1 MMRQFM
7 KPERIRIIAVLAIFN
22 YIFLGSEYLFDN
34 MIRYATDS
42 AGVVRAQNYVLGIS
56 VIGFLLFPCINR
68 YFNQKMREIGLY
80 LLPIA
85 GIICIFVIQ
94 EHLSYRSMLL
104 SGFLLYILYGIIGSA
119 VHYYAAVSLSA
130 EKGLAKTVGF
140 GYAFG
145 LLLQFISNNLI
156 HNSTIESVTLS
167 AFLAGMVLLVR
178 RQRLE
183 CSRGIAEA
191 ENFGIEVEMQ
201 TKTQVEVQNGIQ
213 DGTDSDTDIRKNK
226 RRSLRHPMLAA
237 MLLISIVVLMTCIFS
252 SLDNAVTLV
261 HAGGSVDIGQ
271 WPRLL
276 LAVSGL
282 LAGVLFD
289 MKEHRFMQI
298 MMYCVTLLSTMCVVI
313 IVWGGP
319 FMAGLVVFYLSAG
332 FFVVYFTTS
341 FMDLSY
347 YMKVPELWA
356 GLGRAT
362 NNICAGITGALSLML
377 IETGDGMRISIIA
390 LILFAVISVLVY
402 LYMVQFRMDMQE
414 ENMAKMLEK
423 EREKF
428 LEDKFQA
435 FVENY
440 ALTNREQDVLR
451 LLLSSD
457 ESVQVIEEQLYISR
471 AALYRYMASLNE
483 KTETKSRIGL
493 LQFYYSWKQP

>member
-1 MMRQFM
+1 MRQFM

-104 SGFLLYILYGIIGSA
+104 SGFLLYIFYGMIGSA
-119 VHYYAAVSLSA
+119 VHYYAVVSLST
-130 EKGLAKTVGF
+130 EKGLAQTVGF

-156 HNSTIESVTLS
+156 HNSTVESVVLS
-167 AFLAGMVLLVR
+167 VFLAAMVLLVR
-178 RQRLE
+178 RLSLE
-183 CSRGIAEA
+183 CSRGGVGAEDS
-191 ENFGIEVEMQ
+191 GS
-201 TKTQVEVQNGIQ
+201 
-213 DGTDSDTDIRKNK
+213 DSDTDIRKNN
-226 RRSLRHPMLAA
+226 RRSLRHPM
-237 MLLISIVVLMTCIFS
+237 
-252 SLDNAVTLV
+252 
-261 HAGGSVDIGQ
+261 
-271 WPRLL
+271 

-289 MKEHRFMQI
+289 IKEHRFMQI

-319 FMAGLVVFYLSAG
+319 FMAGLIVFYLSAG

-362 NNICAGITGALSLML
+362 NNICAGITGTISLML

-390 LILFAVISVLVY
+390 LILFAVISMLVY
-402 LYMVQFRMDMQE
+402 LYMVQFRMDIQE

-435 FVENY
+435 FVKNY

-457 ESVQVIEEQLYISR
+457 ESAQVIAEQLYISR

>member
-1 MMRQFM
+1 MRQFM

-80 LLPIA
+80 LLPVA

-104 SGFLLYILYGIIGSA
+104 SGFLLYILYGMIGSA
-119 VHYYAAVSLSA
+119 VHYYAVVSLST
-130 EKGLAKTVGF
+130 EKGLAQTVGF

-156 HNSTIESVTLS
+156 HNSTVESVALS
-167 AFLAGMVLLVR
+167 VFLAAMVLLVR
-178 RQRLE
+178 RLSLE
-183 CSRGIAEA
+183 CSRGGVGAEDS
-191 ENFGIEVEMQ
+191 GS
-201 TKTQVEVQNGIQ
+201 
-213 DGTDSDTDIRKNK
+213 DSDTDIRKNN
-226 RRSLRHPMLAA
+226 RRSLRHPM
-237 MLLISIVVLMTCIFS
+237 
-252 SLDNAVTLV
+252 
-261 HAGGSVDIGQ
+261 
-271 WPRLL
+271 

-289 MKEHRFMQI
+289 IKEHRFMQI

-319 FMAGLVVFYLSAG
+319 FMAGLIVFYLSAG

-362 NNICAGITGALSLML
+362 NNICAGITGTISLML

-390 LILFAVISVLVY
+390 LILFAVISMLVY
-402 LYMVQFRMDMQE
+402 LYMVQFRMDIQE

-435 FVENY
+435 FVKNY

-457 ESVQVIEEQLYISR
+457 ESVQVIAEQLYISR

>member
-178 RQRLE
+178 RLRLE
-183 CSRGIAEA
+183 CSRGKAET
-191 ENFGIEVEMQ
+191 ENFGIEADNADI
-201 TKTQVEVQNGIQ
+201 QVEVQA
-213 DGTDSDTDIRKNK
+213 K

-289 MKEHRFMQI
+289 MNEHRFMQI

-402 LYMVQFRMDMQE
+402 LYMVQFRMDIQE

-435 FVENY
+435 FVKNY

-457 ESVQVIEEQLYISR
+457 ESVQVIAEQLYISR

>member
-1 MMRQFM
+1 MRQFM

-178 RQRLE
+178 RLRLE
-183 CSRGIAEA
+183 CSRGKAET
-191 ENFGIEVEMQ
+191 ENFGIEADNADI
-201 TKTQVEVQNGIQ
+201 QVEVQA
-213 DGTDSDTDIRKNK
+213 K

-289 MKEHRFMQI
+289 MNEHRFMQI

-390 LILFAVISVLVY
+390 LILFAVISALVY

-435 FVENY
+435 FVETY

-457 ESVQVIEEQLYISR
+457 ESVQVIAEQLYISR

>member
-178 RQRLE
+178 RLRLE
-183 CSRGIAEA
+183 CSRGKAET
-191 ENFGIEVEMQ
+191 ENFGIEADNADI
-201 TKTQVEVQNGIQ
+201 QVEVQA
-213 DGTDSDTDIRKNK
+213 K

-289 MKEHRFMQI
+289 MNEHRFMQI

-390 LILFAVISVLVY
+390 LILFAVISALVY

-435 FVENY
+435 FVETY

-457 ESVQVIEEQLYISR
+457 ESVQVIAEQLYISR

>member
-119 VHYYAAVSLSA
+119 VHYYAAVSLST

-178 RQRLE
+178 RLRLE
-183 CSRGIAEA
+183 CSRGKAET
-191 ENFGIEVEMQ
+191 ENFGIEADNADI
-201 TKTQVEVQNGIQ
+201 QVEVQA
-213 DGTDSDTDIRKNK
+213 K

-289 MKEHRFMQI
+289 MNEHRFMQI

-390 LILFAVISVLVY
+390 LILFAVISMLVY
-402 LYMVQFRMDMQE
+402 LYMVQFRMDIQE

-435 FVENY
+435 FVKNY

-457 ESVQVIEEQLYISR
+457 ESVQVIAEQLYISR

>member
-104 SGFLLYILYGIIGSA
+104 SGFLLYILYGMIGSA
-119 VHYYAAVSLSA
+119 VHYYAVVSLST
-130 EKGLAKTVGF
+130 EKGLAQTVGF

-156 HNSTIESVTLS
+156 HNSTVESVALS
-167 AFLAGMVLLVR
+167 VFLAAMVLLVR
-178 RQRLE
+178 RLSLE
-183 CSRGIAEA
+183 CSRGGVGAEDS
-191 ENFGIEVEMQ
+191 GS
-201 TKTQVEVQNGIQ
+201 
-213 DGTDSDTDIRKNK
+213 DSDTDIRKNN
-226 RRSLRHPMLAA
+226 RRSLRHPM
-237 MLLISIVVLMTCIFS
+237 
-252 SLDNAVTLV
+252 
-261 HAGGSVDIGQ
+261 
-271 WPRLL
+271 

-289 MKEHRFMQI
+289 IKEHRFMQI

-319 FMAGLVVFYLSAG
+319 FMAGLIVFYLSAG

-362 NNICAGITGALSLML
+362 NNICAGITGTISLML

-390 LILFAVISVLVY
+390 LILFAVISMLVY
-402 LYMVQFRMDMQE
+402 LYMVQFRMDIQE

-428 LEDKFQA
+428 GEDKFQA
-435 FVENY
+435 FVKNY

-457 ESVQVIEEQLYISR
+457 ESVQVIAEQLYISR

>member
-1 MMRQFM
+1 MG
-7 KPERIRIIAVLAIFN
+7 LAINTFCP
-22 YIFLGSEYLFDN
+22 I
-34 MIRYATDS
+34 IPDS

-104 SGFLLYILYGIIGSA
+104 SGFLLYILYGMIGSA
-119 VHYYAAVSLSA
+119 VHYYAVVSLST
-130 EKGLAKTVGF
+130 EKGLAQTVGF

-156 HNSTIESVTLS
+156 HNSTVESVALS
-167 AFLAGMVLLVR
+167 VFLAAMVLLVR
-178 RQRLE
+178 RLSLE
-183 CSRGIAEA
+183 CSRGVVGAEA
-191 ENFGIEVEMQ
+191 S
-201 TKTQVEVQNGIQ
+201 
-213 DGTDSDTDIRKNK
+213 GTDSDTDIRKNN

-237 MLLISIVVLMTCIFS
+237 LLLISIVVLMTCIFS

-289 MKEHRFMQI
+289 IKEHRFMQI

-319 FMAGLVVFYLSAG
+319 FMAGLIVFYLSAG

-362 NNICAGITGALSLML
+362 NNICAGITGTISLML
-377 IETGDGMRISIIA
+377 IETGDGMHISIIA
-390 LILFAVISVLVY
+390 LILFAVISMLVY
-402 LYMVQFRMDMQE
+402 LYMVQFRMDIQE
-414 ENMAKMLEK
+414 ENMEKMLEK

-428 LEDKFQA
+428 GEDKFQA
-435 FVENY
+435 FVKNY

-457 ESVQVIEEQLYISR
+457 ESVQVIAEQLYISR

>member
-1 MMRQFM
+1 MRQFM

-178 RQRLE
+178 RLRLE
-183 CSRGIAEA
+183 CSRGKAET
-191 ENFGIEVEMQ
+191 ENFGIEADNADI
-201 TKTQVEVQNGIQ
+201 QVEVQA
-213 DGTDSDTDIRKNK
+213 K

-289 MKEHRFMQI
+289 IKEHRFMQI

-319 FMAGLVVFYLSAG
+319 FMAGLIVFYLSAG

-362 NNICAGITGALSLML
+362 NNICVGITGTISLML

-390 LILFAVISVLVY
+390 LILFAVISMLVY
-402 LYMVQFRMDMQE
+402 LYMVQFRMDIQE

-423 EREKF
+423 ESEKF

-435 FVENY
+435 FVKNY

-457 ESVQVIEEQLYISR
+457 ESVQVIAEQLYISR

>member
-178 RQRLE
+178 RLRLE
-183 CSRGIAEA
+183 CSRGKAET
-191 ENFGIEVEMQ
+191 ENFGIEADNADI
-201 TKTQVEVQNGIQ
+201 QVEVQA
-213 DGTDSDTDIRKNK
+213 K

-237 MLLISIVVLMTCIFS
+237 MILISIVVLMTCIFS

-289 MKEHRFMQI
+289 MNEHRFMQI

-390 LILFAVISVLVY
+390 LILFAVISMLVY
-402 LYMVQFRMDMQE
+402 LYMVQFRMDIQE

-435 FVENY
+435 FVKNY

-457 ESVQVIEEQLYISR
+457 ESVQVIAEQLYISR

>member
-1 MMRQFM
+1 MRQFM

-104 SGFLLYILYGIIGSA
+104 SGFLLYILYGMIGSA
-119 VHYYAAVSLSA
+119 VHYYAVVSLST
-130 EKGLAKTVGF
+130 EKGLAQTVGF

-156 HNSTIESVTLS
+156 HNSTVESVALS
-167 AFLAGMVLLVR
+167 VFLAAMVLLVR
-178 RQRLE
+178 RLSLE
-183 CSRGIAEA
+183 CSRGVVGAEA
-191 ENFGIEVEMQ
+191 S
-201 TKTQVEVQNGIQ
+201 
-213 DGTDSDTDIRKNK
+213 GTDSDTDIRKNN
-226 RRSLRHPMLAA
+226 RRSLRHPMLA
-237 MLLISIVVLMTCIFS
+237 
-252 SLDNAVTLV
+252 
-261 HAGGSVDIGQ
+261 
-271 WPRLL
+271 
-276 LAVSGL
+276 VSGL
-282 LAGVLFD
+282 LAGMLFD
-289 MKEHRFMQI
+289 IKEHRFMQI

-319 FMAGLVVFYLSAG
+319 FMAGLIVFYLSAG

-362 NNICAGITGALSLML
+362 NNICAGITGTISLML

-390 LILFAVISVLVY
+390 LILFAVISMLVY
-402 LYMVQFRMDMQE
+402 LYMVQFRMDIQE

-428 LEDKFQA
+428 GEDKFQT
-435 FVENY
+435 FVKNY

-457 ESVQVIEEQLYISR
+457 ESVQVIAEQLYISR

>member
-1 MMRQFM
+1 M
-7 KPERIRIIAVLAIFN
+7 
-22 YIFLGSEYLFDN
+22 
-34 MIRYATDS
+34 
-42 AGVVRAQNYVLGIS
+42 
-56 VIGFLLFPCINR
+56 
-68 YFNQKMREIGLY
+68 
-80 LLPIA
+80 
-85 GIICIFVIQ
+85 
-94 EHLSYRSMLL
+94 
-104 SGFLLYILYGIIGSA
+104 
-119 VHYYAAVSLSA
+119 
-130 EKGLAKTVGF
+130 
-140 GYAFG
+140 
-145 LLLQFISNNLI
+145 
-156 HNSTIESVTLS
+156 
-167 AFLAGMVLLVR
+167 
-178 RQRLE
+178 
-183 CSRGIAEA
+183 
-191 ENFGIEVEMQ
+191 
-201 TKTQVEVQNGIQ
+201 
-213 DGTDSDTDIRKNK
+213 
-226 RRSLRHPMLAA
+226 
-237 MLLISIVVLMTCIFS
+237 VLMTCIFS

-289 MKEHRFMQI
+289 IKEHRFMQI

-319 FMAGLVVFYLSAG
+319 FMAGLIVFYLSAG

-362 NNICAGITGALSLML
+362 NNICAGITGTISLML

-390 LILFAVISVLVY
+390 LILFAVISMLVY
-402 LYMVQFRMDMQE
+402 LYMVQFRMDIQE

-435 FVENY
+435 FVKNY

-457 ESVQVIEEQLYISR
+457 ESVQVIAEQLYISR

-483 KTETKSRIGL
+483 KTETKTRIGL

>member
-1 MMRQFM
+1 MRQFM

-104 SGFLLYILYGIIGSA
+104 SGFLLYIFYGMIGSA
-119 VHYYAAVSLSA
+119 VHYYAVVSLST
-130 EKGLAKTVGF
+130 EKGLAQTVGF

-156 HNSTIESVTLS
+156 HNSTVESVVLS
-167 AFLAGMVLLVR
+167 VFLAAMVLLVR
-178 RQRLE
+178 RLSLE
-183 CSRGIAEA
+183 CSRGGVGAEDS
-191 ENFGIEVEMQ
+191 GS
-201 TKTQVEVQNGIQ
+201 
-213 DGTDSDTDIRKNK
+213 DSDTDIRKNN
-226 RRSLRHPMLAA
+226 RRSLRHPM
-237 MLLISIVVLMTCIFS
+237 
-252 SLDNAVTLV
+252 
-261 HAGGSVDIGQ
+261 
-271 WPRLL
+271 

-289 MKEHRFMQI
+289 IKEHRFMQI

-319 FMAGLVVFYLSAG
+319 FMAGLIVFYLSAG

-362 NNICAGITGALSLML
+362 NNICVGITGTISLML

-390 LILFAVISVLVY
+390 LILFAVISMLVY
-402 LYMVQFRMDMQE
+402 LYMVQFRMDIQE

-435 FVENY
+435 FVKNY

-457 ESVQVIEEQLYISR
+457 ESAQVIAEQLYISR

>member
-80 LLPIA
+80 LLSIA

-178 RQRLE
+178 RLRLE
-183 CSRGIAEA
+183 CSRGKAET
-191 ENFGIEVEMQ
+191 ENFGIEADNADI
-201 TKTQVEVQNGIQ
+201 QVEVQA
-213 DGTDSDTDIRKNK
+213 K

-289 MKEHRFMQI
+289 MNEHRFMQI

-435 FVENY
+435 FVETY

-457 ESVQVIEEQLYISR
+457 ESVQVIAEQLYISR

>member
-1 MMRQFM
+1 MRQFM

-104 SGFLLYILYGIIGSA
+104 SGFLLYILYGMIGSA
-119 VHYYAAVSLSA
+119 VHYYAVVSLST
-130 EKGLAKTVGF
+130 EKGLAQTVGF

-156 HNSTIESVTLS
+156 HNSTVESVALS
-167 AFLAGMVLLVR
+167 VFLAAMVLLVR
-178 RQRLE
+178 RLSLE
-183 CSRGIAEA
+183 CSRGVVGAEA
-191 ENFGIEVEMQ
+191 S
-201 TKTQVEVQNGIQ
+201 
-213 DGTDSDTDIRKNK
+213 GTDSDIDIRKNN
-226 RRSLRHPMLAA
+226 RRSLRHPM
-237 MLLISIVVLMTCIFS
+237 
-252 SLDNAVTLV
+252 
-261 HAGGSVDIGQ
+261 
-271 WPRLL
+271 

-289 MKEHRFMQI
+289 IKEHRFMQI

-319 FMAGLVVFYLSAG
+319 FMAGLIVFYLSAG

-362 NNICAGITGALSLML
+362 NNICAGITGTISLML

-390 LILFAVISVLVY
+390 LILFAVISMLVY
-402 LYMVQFRMDMQE
+402 LYMVQFRMDIQE

-428 LEDKFQA
+428 GEDKFQA
-435 FVENY
+435 FVKNY
-440 ALTNREQDVLR
+440 VLTNREQDVLR

-457 ESVQVIEEQLYISR
+457 ESVQVIAEQLYISR

>member
-178 RQRLE
+178 RLRLE
-183 CSRGIAEA
+183 CSRGKAET
-191 ENFGIEVEMQ
+191 ENFGIEADNADI
-201 TKTQVEVQNGIQ
+201 QVEVQA
-213 DGTDSDTDIRKNK
+213 K

-289 MKEHRFMQI
+289 MNEHRFMQI

-402 LYMVQFRMDMQE
+402 LYMLHFSMDMQE

-428 LEDKFQA
+428 LEDKFQT
-435 FVENY
+435 FVETY

-457 ESVQVIEEQLYISR
+457 ESVQVIAEQLYISR

>member
-104 SGFLLYILYGIIGSA
+104 SGFLLYFLYGIIGSA

-178 RQRLE
+178 RLRLE
-183 CSRGIAEA
+183 CSRGKAET
-191 ENFGIEVEMQ
+191 ENFGIEADNADI
-201 TKTQVEVQNGIQ
+201 QVEVQA
-213 DGTDSDTDIRKNK
+213 K

-289 MKEHRFMQI
+289 MNEHRFMQI

-341 FMDLSY
+341 FMDLS
-347 YMKVPELWA
+347 
-356 GLGRAT
+356 
-362 NNICAGITGALSLML
+362 
-377 IETGDGMRISIIA
+377 
-390 LILFAVISVLVY
+390 
-402 LYMVQFRMDMQE
+402 
-414 ENMAKMLEK
+414 
-423 EREKF
+423 
-428 LEDKFQA
+428 
-435 FVENY
+435 
-440 ALTNREQDVLR
+440 
-451 LLLSSD
+451 
-457 ESVQVIEEQLYISR
+457 
-471 AALYRYMASLNE
+471 
-483 KTETKSRIGL
+483 
-493 LQFYYSWKQP
+493 